1 MKSKIAIV
9 HSDYYQDISTSLVSG
24 FKKSIDDSFQ
34 CDTYNVEG
42 SWELIHKINSLIGE
56 YDKFVAIGVI
66 VKGETDHYEYLSSS
80 IANALLSMTIT
91 KDVYISNCV
100 LNVQTLEQAKNR
112 ALDDKNKGSESAYAI
127 NKLFIT

>member
-42 SWELIHKINSLIGE
+42 SWELILSLIH
-56 YDKFVAIGVI
+56 I
-66 VKGETDHYEYLSSS
+66 
-80 IANALLSMTIT
+80 
-91 KDVYISNCV
+91 
-100 LNVQTLEQAKNR
+100 
-112 ALDDKNKGSESAYAI
+112 
-127 NKLFIT
+127 

>member
-9 HSDYYQDISTSLVSG
+9 HSDYYQDISTSLVNG
-24 FKKSIDDSFQ
+24 FKKSIDDSFH

-42 SWELIHKINSLIGE
+42 SWELIYKINSLIGE

-112 ALDDKNKGSESAYAI
+112 SSDDKNKGSESAYAI
-127 NKLFIT
+127 NNLFLT

>member
-42 SWELIHKINSLIGE
+42 SWELIYKINSLIGE

-80 IANALLSMTIT
+80 IANALLTMTIT

-100 LNVQTLEQAKNR
+100 LNVCLLYTSPSPRDGLLSR
-112 ALDDKNKGSESAYAI
+112 MPSSA
-127 NKLFIT
+127 

>member
-42 SWELIHKINSLIGE
+42 SWELIYKINSLIGE

-66 VKGETDHYEYLSSS
+66 VKGETDHYEYYLQV
-80 IANALLSMTIT
+80 LLTHF
-91 KDVYISNCV
+91 Y
-100 LNVQTLEQAKNR
+100 Q
-112 ALDDKNKGSESAYAI
+112 
-127 NKLFIT
+127 

>member
-9 HSDYYQDISTSLVSG
+9 HSDYYQDISTSLVRG

-66 VKGETDHYEYLSSS
+66 VKG
-80 IANALLSMTIT
+80 
-91 KDVYISNCV
+91 
-100 LNVQTLEQAKNR
+100 
-112 ALDDKNKGSESAYAI
+112 
-127 NKLFIT
+127 